1 MASPHGAGSPGQG
14 STGQGHG
21 FSPGGNPLPSFFGST
36 DLTGSPSWAG
46 QGGLSPSLDFAQ
58 LPSQLRQKQLQNTF
72 TVAVPPSW
80 SLPTGGAGLPGQ
92 GTGTN
97 AGLTFYFEAR
107 PSMSEGVAQ
116 ELYPSLPTGWQLGSG
131 AATLA
136 ANRLRFLDKLHG
148 ESLLSL
154 PLPQVL
160 QRPWPQAVPAQVA
173 AQPGA
178 RGGDPGLPK
187 QAVSS
192 SSSLPGGSPSPSFKE
207 LPASS
212 LNSWPFNSE
221 GVLGPLLSQ
230 VSGSQPQQSPQDL
243 KQQEPLLESVQKS
256 FQETWSVLVTSM
268 EALSGNWCLAQSPS
282 DIHGFSSHR
291 GFLRPDYGPLDPCLD
306 SMTWFVRTAP
316 AAVAA
321 EVGGTASPLVA
332 MRMPLL
338 HEAMEAGAMDEVPF
352 GALDARGSISRKG
365 AAPLQQQTM
374 TQQEMHQILG
384 ATNASVVSLK
394 GNKMTAPN
402 QDRAMIG
409 KLGLGAAEI
418 FVVLDGHGEVGHD
431 VAEVCIE
438 VLPKLLL
445 QRLNRSG
452 STSQGSP
459 DRGAVST
466 QETSNASLD
475 SVWKVGAVQAF
486 EEMHCL
492 LEALTAHVIAK
503 GDMGLEAVLQS
514 DLNSRGSGTPKVV
527 DSRISGTTATVVVM
541 TPDRRILLAHAGDS
555 RAVFGVRRRRVSS
568 LPWRVRDLTR
578 DHKPDLPDEKSRIEI
593 HGAQVV
599 TIGNPPNTTCRVYSP
614 QQGWPSINMSRS
626 LGDLHA
632 HSQGLSAEAEV
643 NLLEKA
649 WDPGEDAVL
658 VVASDGIWDVIDS
671 ETAVI
676 MAWQSS
682 QQGADPAAFLAH
694 EAYERWGRRGLQ
706 GGYTD
711 DITVIVKML

>member
-402 QDRAMIG
+402 QDRAIIAQ
-409 KLGLGAAEI
+409 LGHGAVDI
-418 FVVLDGHGEVGHD
+418 FAVLDGHGEVGHD
-431 VAEVCIE
+431 VADVCVE
-438 VLPKLLL
+438 TLPKLLL
-445 QRLNRSG
+445 QRLSRSG
-452 STSQGSP
+452 SSSQGP
-459 DRGAVST
+459 LGRGAQSPH
-466 QETSNASLD
+466 EACNASFRDL
-475 SVWKVGAVQAF
+475 WKEAAVQAF

-492 LEALTAHVIAK
+492 LEALTAQAMSTDDK
-503 GDMGLEAVLQS
+503 DSTASLQPELNAVV
-514 DLNSRGSGTPKVV
+514 SRARKV
-527 DSRISGTTATVVVM
+527 DSRVSGTTATVVAV
-541 TPDRRILLAHAGDS
+541 TPDQRMLLAHTGDS
-555 RAVFGVRRRRVSS
+555 RAVLGVRRRGESS
-568 LPWRVRDLTR
+568 QPWRVGDLTR
-578 DHKPDLPDEKSRIEI
+578 DHKPDLPDEQARIEI
-593 HGAQVV
+593 HGAQVITV
-599 TIGNPPNTTCRVYSP
+599 GSPPNTTCRVYTP
-614 QQGWPSINMSRS
+614 QQSWPSINMSRS

-632 HSQGLSAEAEV
+632 HSQGLSSEAEV
-643 NLLEKA
+643 NLFERA
-649 WDPGEDAVL
+649 WGPGDDAVL
-658 VVASDGIWDVIDS
+658 VVASDGIWDVIDG
-671 ETAVI
+671 ETAVS
-676 MAWQSS
+676 MAWQSA